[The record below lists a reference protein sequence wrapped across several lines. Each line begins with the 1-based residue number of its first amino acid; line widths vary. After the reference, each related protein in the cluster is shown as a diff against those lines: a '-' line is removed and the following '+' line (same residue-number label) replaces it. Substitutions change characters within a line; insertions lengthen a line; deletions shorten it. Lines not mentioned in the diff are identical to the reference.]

1 MSILLTNKVFLVD
14 PGWPFNKGASEMDFH
29 NIGESGIDVAWEE
42 METEMS
48 LLIEMMGKGIGK
60 RL

>member
-1 MSILLTNKVFLVD
+1 
-14 PGWPFNKGASEMDFH
+14 MDFH

-48 LLIEMMGKGIGK
+48 LLIEMTGKEGREVVSSK
-60 RL
+60 RD